1 MGNQDWA
8 YYLLSQIFIL
18 SSFII
23 IWVFSKDFFKSQ
35 TSRLI
40 SILLLE
46 GIYFYNYTSPE
57 FNVNVC
63 QIPFWSLSVLFLWKG
78 IKENKLSDWI
88 LFGIFAAFG
97 VLSKYLF
104 IYLLIVMALF
114 TLNFIIKNKVYLK
127 SLISL
132 FPFFLILLPHLIWL
146 TENEFKTITYGLH
159 RTGSGDQFYWII
171 FYNHLYLLL
180 NKF

>member
-1 MGNQDWA
+1 MSN
-8 YYLLSQIFIL
+8 
-18 SSFII
+18 
-23 IWVFSKDFFKSQ
+23 
-35 TSRLI
+35 T
-40 SILLLE
+40 
-46 GIYFYNYTSPE
+46 
-57 FNVNVC
+57 
-63 QIPFWSLSVLFLWKG
+63 FWSLSVLFLWKG

-132 FPFFLILLPHLIWL
+132 FHFFNFTP
-146 TENEFKTITYGLH
+146 T
-159 RTGSGDQFYWII
+159 
-171 FYNHLYLLL
+171 L
-180 NKF
+180 NLAYRERI